1 MANQNFGRSYLLQAG
16 PAGQKGIQLD
26 GTYGKTA
33 LHIAFSVEKSDSKSL
48 NSGKIQLWNLK
59 KDSRDVL
66 DLKDCMVVLEAGY
79 GTNTALI
86 LQGNVVASS
95 TMPDGAD
102 MLTEIEVADG
112 RVAVRDTYLSLSYV
126 GKVNEKTLYDDL
138 ASKMGVAVQ
147 YSAGCVFGYIPDGYA
162 YIGKACNCL
171 QALTENNGKTYSI
184 QNGVLQIFCPGEPVN
199 RRGYLISK
207 DTGLL
212 DIPKRITIS
221 EGEAT
226 DSGTTVSQT
235 GWEIRYLLNG
245 AIGVNDMIRL
255 ESDIARGYYRV
266 RKITIDGD
274 NLEGDWTCTAQIME
288 VTA

>member
-1 MANQNFGRSYLLQAG
+1 M
-16 PAGQKGIQLD
+16 
-26 GTYGKTA
+26 
-33 LHIAFSVEKSDSKSL
+33 
-48 NSGKIQLWNLK
+48 
-59 KDSRDVL
+59 
-66 DLKDCMVVLEAGY
+66 
-79 GTNTALI
+79 
-86 LQGNVVASS
+86 
-95 TMPDGAD
+95 
-102 MLTEIEVADG
+102 
-112 RVAVRDTYLSLSYV
+112 
-126 GKVNEKTLYDDL
+126 
-138 ASKMGVAVQ
+138 
-147 YSAGCVFGYIPDGYA
+147 
-162 YIGKACNCL
+162 
-171 QALTENNGKTYSI
+171 
-184 QNGVLQIFCPGEPVN
+184 
-199 RRGYLISK
+199 ISK